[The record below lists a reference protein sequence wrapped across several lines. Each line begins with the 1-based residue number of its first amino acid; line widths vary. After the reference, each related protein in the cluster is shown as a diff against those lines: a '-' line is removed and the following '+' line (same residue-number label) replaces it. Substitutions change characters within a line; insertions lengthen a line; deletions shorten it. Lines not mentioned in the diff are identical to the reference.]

1 MNQDLATATSQIQD
15 LLREQLLVDV
25 DSPEEDLLSSG
36 LLDSLA
42 LVQLLVSIE
51 EGFGVRIALS
61 DLQLDDIRSISS
73 IANLIASRRAQ
84 ATGAG
89 AVL

>member
-1 MNQDLATATSQIQD
+1 MSQDLATATSQVQG

-61 DLQLDDIRSISS
+61 DLQLDDIRSVSS
-73 IANLIASRRAQ
+73 IANLIANRRAQ
-84 ATGAG
+84 AAGAG
-89 AVL
+89 AVI

>member
-1 MNQDLATATSQIQD
+1 MNQDLATATSKIQD

-25 DSPEEDLLSSG
+25 GSPEEDLLSSG
-36 LLDSLA
+36 LLDSLT

-73 IANLIASRRAQ
+73 IANLIANRRAQ
-84 ATGAG
+84 IAGAG
-89 AVL
+89 ALQ

>member
-1 MNQDLATATSQIQD
+1 MNQDLGTATSQIQN

-61 DLQLDDIRSISS
+61 DLRLDDIRSIAS
-73 IANLIASRRAQ
+73 IANLVANRRAQ
-84 ATGAG
+84 ATGAT

>member
-1 MNQDLATATSQIQD
+1 MTQNLAAATSQIQD

-61 DLQLDDIRSISS
+61 DLRLDDIRSISS
-73 IANLIASRRAQ
+73 IANLIANRRAQ

-89 AVL
+89 AA

>member
-1 MNQDLATATSQIQD
+1 MNQDLATATSKIQD
-15 LLREQLLVDV
+15 LLREELLVDV
-25 DSPEEDLLSSG
+25 GSPEEDLLSSG
-36 LLDSLA
+36 LLDSLT

-61 DLQLDDIRSISS
+61 DLRLDDIRTISS
-73 IANLIASRRAQ
+73 IANLIANKRAQ

-89 AVL
+89 ALV

>member
-1 MNQDLATATSQIQD
+1 MSQDLATATSQVQG

-61 DLQLDDIRSISS
+61 DLQLDDIRSVSS
-73 IANLIASRRAQ
+73 IANLIANRRAQ
-84 ATGAG
+84 AAG
-89 AVL
+89 GGGL

>member
-1 MNQDLATATSQIQD
+1 MNQDLATATTNVQD

-25 DSPEEDLLSSG
+25 GSPEEDLLSSG
-36 LLDSLA
+36 LLDSLT

-51 EGFGVRIALS
+51 ERFGVRIALS

-73 IANLIASRRAQ
+73 IANLIANRRGQ
-84 ATGAG
+84 VTGAS
-89 AVL
+89 ARL

>member
-1 MNQDLATATSQIQD
+1 MNQDLATATSQVQD

-36 LLDSLA
+36 LLDSMA

-61 DLQLDDIRSISS
+61 DLQIDDIRSISS
-73 IANLIASRRAQ
+73 IANLIANRRAQ

>member
-1 MNQDLATATSQIQD
+1 MSQDLATATSQVQD
-15 LLREQLLVDV
+15 LLREQLFVDV

-73 IANLIASRRAQ
+73 IANLIANRRAKG
-84 ATGAG
+84 TGAG
-89 AVL
+89 AGL

>member
-1 MNQDLATATSQIQD
+1 MSQDLATATSQVQD

-25 DSPEEDLLSSG
+25 DSPEADLLSSG

-61 DLQLDDIRSISS
+61 DLQLDDIRSVSS
-73 IANLIASRRAQ
+73 IANLIANRRAQ
-84 ATGAG
+84 AAGAG
-89 AVL
+89 AVI

>member
-1 MNQDLATATSQIQD
+1 MTQDLASATSQIQD

-25 DSPEEDLLSSG
+25 DSPDEDLLSSG

-61 DLQLDDIRSISS
+61 DLRLDDIRSISS
-73 IANLIASRRAQ
+73 IANLIANRRAE
-84 ATGAG
+84 ATGTG
-89 AVL
+89 AA